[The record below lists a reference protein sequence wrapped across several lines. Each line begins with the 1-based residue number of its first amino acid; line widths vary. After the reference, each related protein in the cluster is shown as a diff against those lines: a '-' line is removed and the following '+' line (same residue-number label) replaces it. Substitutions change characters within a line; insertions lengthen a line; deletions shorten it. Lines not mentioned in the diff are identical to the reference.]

1 MWNQGDTCS
10 SKKHMHFNFQ
20 SGFSLVILFKM
31 ITIIIFHYDMIGE
44 DENAYVL
51 FWKYVEIYNVIKKH
65 PEYSKDQKYYDGRC

>member
-1 MWNQGDTCS
+1 
-10 SKKHMHFNFQ
+10 
-20 SGFSLVILFKM
+20 
-31 ITIIIFHYDMIGE
+31 MIGE